1 MRCQSLCWLLL
12 LQCSSPALFVAI
24 KNFRKDNSK
33 ITDSRKSQ
41 DVGWLPFIDA
51 FFSVQLLNIEVK
63 LVNYPD
69 KPNPSD
75 SVVSFNG

>member
-1 MRCQSLCWLLL
+1 MHCQFLCWLLL
-12 LQCSSPALFVAI
+12 LQCSSPALVVAI

-41 DVGWLPFIDA
+41 DAGWLPLNDA
-51 FFSVQLLNIEVK
+51 LLRVHFFNVEMK
-63 LVNYPD
+63 LGNYPD
-69 KPNPSD
+69 KPKPSD